1 MKVSIYEWKNE
12 KLSDKIQD
20 IQITYAFRCNTFTIH
35 NITYITCGKGW
46 ARRNAVTVLKWSGKQ
61 FEPFQDLPSSNVEGR
76 PHIFHANGTV
86 YLAIANFQSPVG
98 YNPDTDSFIYRWNG
112 IKFVHHQSI
121 PTHGAMGWDSFST
134 AAGEVF
140 LVVANRY
147 TQGYREKAKSAVYK
161 MANNKFN
168 LYQKLPTT
176 WPKYLHAFTH
186 KGKQY
191 LAVTTQVNIIKRAE
205 SSVYI
210 WNWQIDLNCN
220 YWQCPKLTEERWL
233 SGSELQE
240 SIYFNSFHNRLRKT
254 VQMCHLLLYIT
265 ASDMRTNYYVS
276 LKKPKKK
283 IDQITKLS
291 VHKIKYIEIEY
302 RIVTRGSLGTKF
314 LSYSRGFTP
323 WTFCCRNILP

>member
-1 MKVSIYEWKNE
+1 MNQTLDSFSVFGVEYFTINCNHFLVVANQYNNSRNSQDRTVVHRWEAGEFKKFQLIPTNRVTDTHYFAINTRKFVSFSNNQYGRMKVSIYEWKNE

-210 WNWQIDLNCN
+210 WN
-220 YWQCPKLTEERWL
+220 
-233 SGSELQE
+233 
-240 SIYFNSFHNRLRKT
+240 
-254 VQMCHLLLYIT
+254 
-265 ASDMRTNYYVS
+265 
-276 LKKPKKK
+276 
-283 IDQITKLS
+283 
-291 VHKIKYIEIEY
+291 
-302 RIVTRGSLGTKF
+302 
-314 LSYSRGFTP
+314 
-323 WTFCCRNILP
+323 